1 MTSDLALGHVSRGLG
16 DGGAG
21 VGEPA
26 DHVGGQLG
34 TAGSSGGYVGSYCD
48 KYHILS
54 PTPSLSNNLIVK
66 LGAERV
72 QSTGQYIAL
81 TMTAT
86 STVSLL
92 CLLVLELELDVIA
105 SLCLSFSFRLL
116 LVFFILG
123 FRVYIRVYSIFTLT
137 LQSIDVKID
146 EL

>member
-1 MTSDLALGHVSRGLG
+1 M
-16 DGGAG
+16 
-21 VGEPA
+21 
-26 DHVGGQLG
+26 
-34 TAGSSGGYVGSYCD
+34 
-48 KYHILS
+48 
-54 PTPSLSNNLIVK
+54 
-66 LGAERV
+66 

-92 CLLVLELELDVIA
+92 CLLVLEMELDVIA

-116 LVFFILG
+116 LGFFILG

>member
-1 MTSDLALGHVSRGLG
+1 M
-16 DGGAG
+16 
-21 VGEPA
+21 
-26 DHVGGQLG
+26 
-34 TAGSSGGYVGSYCD
+34 GSYCD

-92 CLLVLELELDVIA
+92 CLLVLEMELDVIA
-105 SLCLSFSFRLL
+105 SLCLSFSLRLL
-116 LVFFILG
+116 WM
-123 FRVYIRVYSIFTLT
+123 VYIIA
-137 LQSIDVKID
+137 LQF
-146 EL
+146 LH